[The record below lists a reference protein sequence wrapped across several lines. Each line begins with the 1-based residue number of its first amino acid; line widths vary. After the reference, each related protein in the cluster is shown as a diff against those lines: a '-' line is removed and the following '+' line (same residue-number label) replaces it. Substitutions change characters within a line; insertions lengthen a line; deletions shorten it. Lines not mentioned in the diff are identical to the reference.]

1 MVGFASLSTQ
11 QTPPFRVPM
20 RFFLSAPLFMGL
32 AGLLLMMAD
41 PLLLQDR
48 WSPPL
53 LALTH
58 LWVLGMMLVVMLG
71 ALQQVVPVLVG
82 VTLANPERTSF
93 WSHLL
98 LVPGILLL
106 AAAFLWSLPGL
117 FLPAA
122 LLLVSSVLLVVGATY
137 LAMQGATSS
146 HATVWGIRLALLAL
160 KLTVLLGA
168 WLALGHAGLVL
179 LRREWTDMHLA
190 GGLLGWSVLLISAV
204 AWQVVPMF
212 QLTPRYPLPVMRGFA
227 PALAGSLVLW
237 MAGRWWLDLPSVEL
251 AGAAAVSVALALFA
265 LETLWLQHRR
275 KRRIADAT
283 LDFWRLS
290 MVSLLSAMV
299 LWWLARAGWRVP
311 GFLLGELFAAGF
323 IGSAILGMLYKIVP
337 FLVWLHLTNRL
348 QEMGELPRGIPN
360 MKQVIPAS
368 RSRWLFRLYLGWMLL
383 LLALPFWPSRLTL
396 PAGILLLLIALL
408 LGWHLLSATRLYH
421 RHLAEIER
429 KRREAGSPP

>member
-11 QTPPFRVPM
+11 QTPPFGVPM
-20 RFFLSAPLFMGL
+20 RFFLTAPLFMGL

-41 PLLLQDR
+41 PILLQGR

-58 LWVLGMMLVVMLG
+58 LWVLGMMLMVMLG

-82 VTLANPERTSF
+82 VTLARPERTSLL
-93 WSHLL
+93 SHLL

-106 AAAFLWSLPGL
+106 AAAFLWEVPWL
-117 FLPAA
+117 FLPAV
-122 LLLVSSVLLVVGATY
+122 LLLVCGVLLVISATY
-137 LAMQGATSS
+137 LAMQKATSS

-179 LRREWTDMHLA
+179 LRREWTDMHLV

-212 QLTPRYPLPVMRGFA
+212 QITPRYPLPLMRGFA
-227 PALAGSLVLW
+227 PALTGALVLW
-237 MAGRWWLDLPSVEL
+237 MAGRWWLGLPAVEL
-251 AGAAAVSVALALFA
+251 AGAAAVSVVLALFA
-265 LETLWLQHRR
+265 LATLWLQHRR

-290 MVSLLSAMV
+290 MTSLLLAIG
-299 LWWLARAGWRVP
+299 LWWLARAGFGVP
-311 GFLLGELFAAGF
+311 DLLLGELVAVGF

-348 QEMGELPRGIPN
+348 QEIGELPRGIPN

-368 RSRWLFRLYLGWMLL
+368 RSRLLFRLHLAWMLL
-383 LLALPFWPSRLTL
+383 LLALPFWPGRLTL
-396 PAGILLLLIALL
+396 PAGALLLVIALL
-408 LGWHLLSATRLYH
+408 LDWHLVSATRLYS

-429 KRREAGSPP
+429 KRPEAA